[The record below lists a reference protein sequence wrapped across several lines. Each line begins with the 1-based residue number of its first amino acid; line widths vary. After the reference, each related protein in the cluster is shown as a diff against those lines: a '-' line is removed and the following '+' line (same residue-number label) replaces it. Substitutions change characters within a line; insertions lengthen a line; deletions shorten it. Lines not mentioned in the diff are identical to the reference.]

1 MEGLG
6 KKILPPISHKTRASA
21 PWPPSSS
28 PSIGRMSF
36 SQRREGTLRRAAGR
50 RSRVAGHHSP
60 VIDPGQTLALL
71 VYERCRRHLS
81 SRCGRQGTA
90 PPIARSGGGEPFCA
104 RDGIKRPQPSSQ
116 LRLLGQAGVRECRAI
131 GRWRDPSLLR
141 LYESVWRTGAGGH
154 GCFSARA
161 PGVQPPPAQ
170 LGRERDGPA
179 AVSTPAESPSG
190 VRLAS
195 NWAFSFDKADGPY
208 ESARHVGSTLAQI
221 ISAPTNTSHTG
232 FVHVPKF

>member
-1 MEGLG
+1 MPNLQSNLGLLTTHRHRPLELTIG
-6 KKILPPISHKTRASA
+6 TILLLSKWRDWEKNPT
-21 PWPPSSS
+21 PPSPTKRARQPRGRPFLP

-60 VIDPGQTLALL
+60 VVDPGQTLALL
-71 VYERCRRHLS
+71 VYERRRRRRRLS

-90 PPIARSGGGEPFCA
+90 PPIARFGGGEPFCA

-141 LYESVWRTGAGGH
+141 LYVTFALWWP
-154 GCFSARA
+154 FKLVARA
-161 PGVQPPPAQ
+161 Y
-170 LGRERDGPA
+170 GPRKGWGFRVGGSWGSLA
-179 AVSTPAESPSG
+179 
-190 VRLAS
+190 RLS
-195 NWAFSFDKADGPY
+195 
-208 ESARHVGSTLAQI
+208 
-221 ISAPTNTSHTG
+221 
-232 FVHVPKF
+232 

>member
-6 KKILPPISHKTRASA
+6 KKILPPSPTKRARQ
-21 PWPPSSS
+21 PRGRPFLP

-60 VIDPGQTLALL
+60 VVDPGQTLALL
-71 VYERCRRHLS
+71 VYERRRRRRLS

-90 PPIARSGGGEPFCA
+90 PPIARFGGGEPFCA

-141 LYESVWRTGAGGH
+141 LY
-154 GCFSARA
+154 
-161 PGVQPPPAQ
+161 VQSK
-170 LGRERDGPA
+170 RR
-179 AVSTPAESPSG
+179 
-190 VRLAS
+190 R
-195 NWAFSFDKADGPY
+195 KY
-208 ESARHVGSTLAQI
+208 
-221 ISAPTNTSHTG
+221 
-232 FVHVPKF
+232 KK